1 MIPSQP
7 RQPLIQTTHRNTP
20 SPIPEVTLSQP
31 HQPLIR
37 TPSLPVVLW
46 TQQWVAP
53 NFPEDQ
59 IIPLADLRSTAFREA
74 TEGSNNVE
82 KFELRRPNVRELATA
97 FSNRLGEAAEH
108 GDFTSVLSPQRDFVM

>member
-1 MIPSQP
+1 MP
-7 RQPLIQTTHRNTP
+7 TTHRNNP
-20 SPIPEVTLSQP
+20 SPIPEVTPSQP
-31 HQPLIR
+31 RQPLIR

-82 KFELRRPNVRELATA
+82 KFELGGPDVRELATA
-97 FSNRLGEAAEH
+97 FSNKLGEAAEH